1 MRRFL
6 SLLPILA
13 ALIGGFPWRA
23 EAQDSFWNSPS
34 QEGAL
39 ADPASLIGLTLGE
52 ALAWFGP
59 PQSVHPVRGLEEW
72 QDDVVFVYRDRDVY
86 IYRDRVWQLGLKEAY
101 GIRAGDPRGAV
112 FLMLGDTA
120 EAHPGYVLA
129 DLPGRAWPLTI
140 RVNLDSAG
148 KVLGLF
154 IYRSDF

>member
-13 ALIGGFPWRA
+13 ALIGGFPSRA
-23 EAQDSFWNSPS
+23 LSQDNFWNSPS
-34 QEGAL
+34 QEGTP

-52 ALAWFGP
+52 ALARFGT

-72 QDDVVFVYRDRDVY
+72 QDDVVFVYGDRDLY
-86 IYRDRVWQLGLKEAY
+86 IYRDRVWQLGVKEAY
-101 GIRAGDPRGAV
+101 GIRAGDPWGAV
-112 FLMLGDTA
+112 FLALGDAA
-120 EAHPGYVLA
+120 EAHSDYVLA
-129 DLPGRAWPLTI
+129 DLPGRAWPLAI

-148 KVLGLF
+148 KVTELF